1 MINTLK
7 LRKIMKIKT
16 AAALLFSS
24 LVIVSCQKEE
34 KKTTATETKTTNDS
48 IKTTKTE
55 EKIDYTDFNIFS
67 LSVISS
73 AEKDSDMDI
82 FISVSDIYKGEQ
94 PIPAD
99 IVKNHKQM
107 TYEERQHFELDTPSR
122 KKLLNGIHLTEN
134 DSLFIYEYGSN
145 KLQKMPISQLKAVA
159 YLSPYTDSED
169 LDPDS
174 YMMGFQVATHQ
185 KTTEYDRFNNAI
197 AYFGNKNPFV
207 ENKMKAMKWQK
218 AGADISKKY
227 FTHSKLAQGKT
238 YQSQYENLTYYLQDY
253 LEEGN
258 IVDRKL
264 VVINDRKEKIAE
276 KTFSLA
282 GSDGGEFL
290 PLYGIDTDEANV
302 FQYTG
307 YLFKGKP
314 PIVFGFLVQ
323 SFGCPSISFLDK
335 TEKDFPINCDNRH

>member
-1 MINTLK
+1 MINPLM
-7 LRKIMKIKT
+7 LRKMMKIK
-16 AAALLFSS
+16 AATLLFLS
-24 LVIVSCQKEE
+24 LFMVSCQKEE
-34 KKTTATETKTTNDS
+34 KKTVITEAKTTNDS

-107 TYEERQHFELDTPSR
+107 TYEERQHFELDAPSR

-134 DSLFIYEYGSN
+134 DSLYIYEYGSN
-145 KLQKMPISQLKAVA
+145 KLQKMPINQLKAVA

-197 AYFGNKNPFV
+197 AYFGNKNPFI
-207 ENKMKAMKWQK
+207 ENKMKPVKWQK

-227 FTHSKLAQGKT
+227 FSHSKLTSGKT
-238 YQSQYENLTYYLQDY
+238 YQAQYENMTYYLQDY

-258 IVDRKL
+258 IVERKMA
-264 VVINDRKEKIAE
+264 VINDHKEKIAE

-290 PLYGIDTDEANV
+290 PLYGIDADEANA

-307 YLFKGKP
+307 HLFKGKP
-314 PIVFGFLVQ
+314 PVIFGFIAQ

-335 TEKDFPINCDNRH
+335 NEKDFPINCDNRH